1 MLQVDS
7 LCAVWISH
15 KHADHMLG
23 LPGILQARSAGSPPL
38 LVSVAPTC
46 LTLWPPCDSDVISEV
61 QNPFY
66 ITTPYH
72 DLGFPWVSEAMVGI
86 NGLQ

>member
-1 MLQVDS
+1 MDS

-23 LPGILQARSAGSPPL
+23 LPGILQARSASSPPL

-46 LTLWPPCDSDVISEV
+46 LRFWPFCDSDVISEA
-61 QNPFY
+61 
-66 ITTPYH
+66 H
-72 DLGFPWVSEAMVGI
+72 DALKCHTIRLSLVG
-86 NGLQ
+86 